1 MEFIEILT
9 LLDPKLLFL
18 IQDLSHQIAVK
29 FRFKIAF
36 LPFQNFPPAHHP
48 TYNPAYFQGVKEHIP
63 VIPGASHF
71 SSIPG
76 HNLTQP
82 LPRATHSTI
91 APVDQVEHLGYINHP
106 EPPHPT
112 HHNLDHV
119 EHLGY
124 INHPEPP
131 HPTHHNLDHVEHL
144 GYINHPEP
152 PHPTH
157 KKEFLKS
164 SNQNFFPQG
173 YNRSPAPELVNSPA
187 RSSHRTSTTREL
199 SKPKS
204 GDELGTILAEIS
216 ISLGKLHK
224 IRERFTSTPDF
235 DPSEVR
241 RLLSSKEEL
250 SKEDLEQAFL
260 KFGVQPS
267 KEELKLLK
275 KQISGGQKKVRPKA
289 LFYTVL
295 GDKYDSVQGISGSVS
310 FY

>member
-48 TYNPAYFQGVKEHIP
+48 TYNPAYFQGLKEHIP
-63 VIPGASHF
+63 VIQRASHF

-91 APVDQVEHLGYINHP
+91 APV
-106 EPPHPT
+106 
-112 HHNLDHV
+112 
-119 EHLGY
+119 
-124 INHPEPP
+124 
-131 HPTHHNLDHVEHL
+131 DHVEHL

-275 KQISGGQKKVRPKA
+275 KQISGGQKKFDQKRSSTR
-289 LFYTVL
+289 F
-295 GDKYDSVQGISGSVS
+295 
-310 FY
+310 